1 MIDEFG
7 RTIDYLR
14 ISVTDRCNLRC
25 QYCMPAQGVEFIPHD
40 EILSYDEILTLCKI
54 FAELGVQ
61 KIKITGG
68 EPLVRKDICSLI
80 GAVKQMDGIKSVTV
94 TTNGVLLKQYAKEL
108 SDSGVDGINV
118 SLDTLNR
125 ENFKR
130 ITRGDYL
137 DLVLAGMREAMSYQ
151 IPIKINCVPLFT
163 SPDEIVELV
172 QLAKENIHVRFI
184 EVMPIG
190 LGKHKKSYQEDEI
203 KQMIET
209 AYGKMEEV
217 KEQVGNGP
225 CTYYSLEGF
234 TGYIGFISAM
244 SHKFCE
250 SCNRVRLTSTGYLK
264 TCLQY
269 ELGADLKSLL
279 RTGASY
285 DVLKNTIRKAI
296 GQKPQAHAFDED
308 TVGNQ
313 EMNIMAKIG
322 G

>member
-1 MIDEFG
+1 MIDDYG
-7 RTIDYLR
+7 RKIDYLR

-25 QYCMPAQGVEFIPHD
+25 QYCMPAEGVEFTPHD
-40 EILSYDEILTLCKI
+40 EILTYDEILTLCKI

-80 GAVKQMDGIKSVTV
+80 GAVKQIEGIKSVTV
-94 TTNGVLLKQYAKEL
+94 TTNGVLLKEYAREL
-108 SDSGVDGINV
+108 SHYGVDGINV

-125 ENFKR
+125 ENFER
-130 ITRGDYL
+130 ITRRDQL
-137 DLVLAGMREAMSYQ
+137 DLVLDGIKEAMKYE
-151 IPIKINCVPLFT
+151 IPVKINCVPLYT
-163 SPDEIVELV
+163 SAEEIVELV

-190 LGKHKKSYQEDEI
+190 LGKKKKSYQEDEI
-203 KQMIET
+203 KQIIENT
-209 AYGKMEEV
+209 YGILKEV
-217 KEQVGNGP
+217 NEKVGNGP
-225 CTYYSLEGF
+225 CHYYSLEGIN
-234 TGYIGFISAM
+234 GYIGFISAM

-250 SCNRVRLTSTGYLK
+250 TCNRVRLTSTGYLK

-269 ELGADLKSLL
+269 ELGTDLKALL
-279 RTGASY
+279 RAGASKEE
-285 DVLKNTIRKAI
+285 LKQSISNTI
-296 GQKPQAHAFDED
+296 GLKPQAHAFEQE

-313 EMNIMAKIG
+313 EKNIMAQIG